1 MNGGAHLSSWV
12 SHDTKQH
19 FAAIARHQ
27 GLSES
32 ALLKRLIDLMFRTAA
47 GDGGAIIPTEVNRVG
62 RDARLTVR
70 LRADDQLLLRE
81 RASARGM
88 AAATYVSVLVRSHLR
103 GLTRLTQ
110 EERLALKECVAEL
123 AAIGRNL
130 NQIAR
135 ASNQGGRLAGPARE
149 DLRAILKACEALRG
163 HVRGVLKA
171 NAVSWQV
178 GHGAAHD

>member
-1 MNGGAHLSSWV
+1 MIGSAHLSTWV
-12 SHDTKQH
+12 NDDTKQQ

-32 ALLKRLIDLMFRTAA
+32 ALLKRLIDLMFRTA
-47 GDGGAIIPTEVNRVG
+47 GDGGAMIPTVVGSAG

-70 LRADDQLLLRE
+70 LRADDRLLLRE
-81 RASARGM
+81 RAAARGM
-88 AAATYVSVLVRSHLR
+88 PAATYVSVLVRSHLR
-103 GLTRLTQ
+103 GLNRLTH
-110 EERLALKECVAEL
+110 EERLALKESVAEL
-123 AAIGRNL
+123 SAIGRNL

-135 ASNQGGRLAGPARE
+135 AANQGGRVSGPTRE

-163 HVRGVLKA
+163 HVREVLKA

-178 GHGAAHD
+178 GHETAHE

>member
-1 MNGGAHLSSWV
+1 MIGSAHLSTWV
-12 SHDTKQH
+12 NHDTKHQ
-19 FAAIARHQ
+19 FAAIAHHQ

-32 ALLKRLIDLMFRTAA
+32 ALLKRLIDLMFRTA
-47 GDGGAIIPTEVNRVG
+47 GDGGAIIPMEVSRVG

-88 AAATYVSVLVRSHLR
+88 PAATYVSVLVRSHLR
-103 GLTRLTQ
+103 GLTRLTH
-110 EERLALKECVAEL
+110 EERLALKESIAEL
-123 AAIGRNL
+123 SAIGRNL

-135 ASNQGGRLAGPARE
+135 AANQCGRVVGPTRE
-149 DLRAILKACEALRG
+149 ELRAILKACEALRG

>member
-1 MNGGAHLSSWV
+1 MIGSAHLSTWV
-12 SHDTKQH
+12 DHDTKQQ

-32 ALLKRLIDLMFRTAA
+32 ALLKRLIDLMFRTA
-47 GDGGAIIPTEVNRVG
+47 GDDGAIIPTEVSRVG
-62 RDARLTVR
+62 RAARLTVR
-70 LRADDQLLLRE
+70 LRGDDQLLLRE
-81 RASARGM
+81 RAAARGM
-88 AAATYVSVLVRSHLR
+88 PAATYVSVLLRSHLR
-103 GLTRLTQ
+103 GLTRLTH
-110 EERLALKECVAEL
+110 EERLALKESVAEL
-123 AAIGRNL
+123 SAIGRNL

-135 ASNQGGRLAGPARE
+135 ASNQGGRLAGPNRE

-178 GHGAAHD
+178 GHDTAHE